1 MCILTINEFSRAQY
15 LSSMEK
21 AIDLSVFD
29 GIDGMRT
36 RGSVSGPIKPND
48 FDRDKY
54 ELARVGKEQVLKVS
68 IIHRMISH
76 YSY

>member
-1 MCILTINEFSRAQY
+1 MLTSNKLLGAHY

-54 ELARVGKEQVLKVS
+54 ELARVGKEQVLKVC
-68 IIHRMISH
+68 IIHKMISP
-76 YSY
+76 YSC